1 MRAAAVFLLWGALL
15 GAILVTGLIFFG
27 FSGPEAPALFG
38 GSVAVMAILAA
49 LIALRRWDAI
59 DEEYLRSH
67 PDISPPVAWLGV
79 SFGLLAYSLEVGW
92 WLSLIGAGMVVVGLA
107 GLVRERRAERRALR
121 AAQEDRR

>member
-1 MRAAAVFLLWGALL
+1 MRPAVVFLLWGGLL
-15 GAILVTGLIFFG
+15 GVILVVGLLFFG
-27 FSGPEAPALFG
+27 FRDPEAPALFG

-49 LIALRRWDAI
+49 LIALRRWDAV

-79 SFGLLAYSLEVGW
+79 SCGLLAYSLEVGW
-92 WLSLIGAGMVVVGLA
+92 WLSLIAAGMIVVGLA

-121 AAQEDRR
+121 AAREDRR